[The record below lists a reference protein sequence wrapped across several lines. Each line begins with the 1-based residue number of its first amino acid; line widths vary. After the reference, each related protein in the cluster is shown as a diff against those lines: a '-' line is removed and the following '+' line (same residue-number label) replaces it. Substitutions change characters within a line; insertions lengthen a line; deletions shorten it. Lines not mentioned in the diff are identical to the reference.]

1 MKFLI
6 ISDSHGDEYKL
17 IRLLSKHRDIDAVF
31 FLGDGISDAEF
42 VAAQNNAVA
51 WFAVRGNCDTV
62 PFFRG
67 APIEKVG
74 TVTLCGKKIVY
85 THGDLY
91 SAKLGDGGLIA
102 LAKKNGA
109 DIVLYGHTH
118 TPRLCYI
125 DGLYLFNPGALRGC
139 ASSYGLLNLDGENV
153 LFSHGTII

>member
-6 ISDSHGDEYKL
+6 VSDTHGAEYKL
-17 IRLLSKHRDIDAVF
+17 IRLLTKHKDIEAVF

-42 VAAQNNAVA
+42 VSEKNNTVA

-74 TVTLCGKKIVY
+74 SVTLCGKKIVY

-91 SAKLGDGGLIA
+91 GAKCGDGGLIS
-102 LAKKNGA
+102 LAKNSGC

-118 TPRLCYI
+118 TPRLSYI
-125 DGLYLFNPGALRGC
+125 DGLYLFNPGALGSY
-139 ASSYGLLNLDGENV
+139 ASSYGLLTLDGENV